1 VIDWDAVDMA
11 VERGRQEFE
20 RRLEKGLKE
29 LNQRLAKVERRWEK
43 EEEERRREWE
53 ALAGRLM
60 TAEEKS
66 QHYHD
71 GLLRKMAVMTNMQVG
86 ALREHSEE
94 MRKHFEES
102 RAEWRATREAT
113 LKMMDRLPPG

>member
-1 VIDWDAVDMA
+1 MVPCVIDWDAVDMA

-20 RRLEKGLKE
+20 RRLERGLKE

-43 EEEERRREWE
+43 EE
-53 ALAGRLM
+53 
-60 TAEEKS
+60 S

-86 ALREHSEE
+86 APASTVKRCGSTS
-94 MRKHFEES
+94 RK
-102 RAEWRATREAT
+102 AEPSGVP
-113 LKMMDRLPPG
+113 LGKHP

>member
-1 VIDWDAVDMA
+1 ME

-29 LNQRLAKVERRWEK
+29 LNQRLAKVERHWEK
-43 EEEERRREWE
+43 EEQERRREWE
-53 ALAGRLM
+53 HLAGRQM
-60 TAEEKS
+60 TAEEKN

-71 GLLRKMAVMTNMQVG
+71 GLLRKMAVMTNMQVA
-86 ALREHSEE
+86 ALHEHGEE

-102 RAEWRATREAT
+102 RAEWRATRDAT
-113 LKMMDRLPPG
+113 LKMMDRLPPD